1 MKTIGLVTANFYMVY
16 RSMWL
21 HVVGMIVLFY
31 TYLFTIKGLAIPFFS
46 IDFQFIVPIFIIYI
60 NLVTLFPAF
69 EVLKVEEKSGY
80 NKYGLTLPIRRK
92 NIVKSHYLFLFFAAI
107 ISTLATF
114 GVFVVPR
121 LLSWVSMQAS
131 DFELFLS
138 MFSVFII
145 SGSIFFPCSYIF
157 GTERSK
163 LFLFITFIISY
174 ICGSV
179 VGQLLRFVVEDLMN
193 LDIGDS
199 SVYTVAVMI
208 YLLIATLFYML
219 SYVISQA
226 IYRKKEF

>member
-1 MKTIGLVTANFYMVY
+1 MIGLVTTNFYMVY

-31 TYLFTIKGLAIPFFS
+31 MYLFIIKGLAIPFFL
-46 IDFQFIVPIFIIYI
+46 IDDFQFLVPMFIIYI

-69 EVLKVEEKSGY
+69 EVLKFEEKSGY

-92 NIVKSHYLFLFFAAI
+92 NIVKSHYIFLFFASI
-107 ISTLATF
+107 ISTFATF

-138 MFSVFII
+138 MFTVFII
-145 SGSIFFPCSYIF
+145 AGSIFFPCSYIF

-163 LFLFITFIISY
+163 LFLFITFIIAY

-193 LDIGDS
+193 LDIYNS
-199 SVYTVAVMI
+199 TVYTIAVMI
-208 YLLIATLFYML
+208 YLLIAILFCIL
-219 SYVISQA
+219 SYIISQV